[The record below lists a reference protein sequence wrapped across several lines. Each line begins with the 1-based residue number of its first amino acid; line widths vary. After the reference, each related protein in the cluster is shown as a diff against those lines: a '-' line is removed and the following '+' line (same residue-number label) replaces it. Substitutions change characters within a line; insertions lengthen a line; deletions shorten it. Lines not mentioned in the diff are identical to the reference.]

1 LVDVVDG
8 VRSRF
13 GSRRCDLDH
22 TAVIWIT
29 RLRFRECGRPSE
41 QRWRASNSRLR
52 WIAACPHTRRN
63 FRSGSRSTGPV
74 RRTVWRMTAMCAH
87 RTARIDVKRT
97 SRSGTADGS
106 IGRKARLRGVASG
119 KTGVRA
125 IAVVPWQ
132 REIALTAVRGSS
144 RSGGGREA
152 RCVSQRAEPTPGRL
166 RARARAQLR
175 AEVEAR
181 LT

>member
-1 LVDVVDG
+1 MLYTAWTP
-8 VRSRF
+8 
-13 GSRRCDLDH
+13 SRRQNK
-22 TAVIWIT
+22 
-29 RLRFRECGRPSE
+29 RRPQST
-41 QRWRASNSRLR
+41 
-52 WIAACPHTRRN
+52 P
-63 FRSGSRSTGPV
+63 SGPFAPSDGTSGV
-74 RRTVWRMTAMCAH
+74 
-87 RTARIDVKRT
+87 DVKRT
-97 SRSGTADGS
+97 PRSGTADGS

-132 REIALTAVRGSS
+132 REIALTTVRGSS
-144 RSGGGREA
+144 RSGGGRDA
-152 RCVSQRAEPTPGRL
+152 RCVSQRAEPAPGRL